1 MSVDLNQF
9 LGVFYEESEEGLALV
24 ESTLLDI
31 DLTSPDDEAIHAIF
45 RAIHSLKGG
54 SGTFGFKEITD
65 LTHAEETLLD
75 EIRSGLRPLTTELVN
90 HLLQAVDVLR
100 TLLTHKREG
109 SPLNMQDADRL
120 RQECE
125 QILHEGAPKVAKT
138 HQGVQQEHSGDAV
151 FWEIKFRPQPQILQ
165 TGNDVL
171 RIFRD
176 LRERVLT
183 WEVQVEVDKLPV
195 WTSLEA
201 ELVYLA
207 WTLRVSGEGL
217 NPSILAEPFEWIAD
231 ECELSVVA
239 LPSEQEV
246 HRHDLAEP
254 KTWVNTAEVDVANRT
269 ERPRDKES
277 ASIRVGLDKIDALV
291 NLVGELVI
299 TQSML
304 NQIGEH
310 FDMRRIDRLLDGLA
324 QMAQHTR
331 MLQENVMRI
340 RMLPISF
347 AFSRFPRLV
356 RDTASQLGK
365 SIRLVMHGENTE
377 LDKTVLEKIGDPLTH
392 LVRNAMDHGL
402 EPPEE
407 RIDAGKPAI
416 GTLTLDAY
424 HQSGHI
430 IIEVRDDGRG
440 LNVERIRA
448 KAMEKGLI
456 AADAVLSER
465 AIQDLIFAP
474 GFSTADKVSDLSGR
488 GVGMDVVRSNVLA
501 LKGSVNVSTQ
511 PGQGST
517 FTIRLPLTLAILE
530 GQLVRLADQVFV
542 LPMVSMLESIPL
554 DETAIGHVAGGT
566 SVYALRGDYIPVVR
580 LEDIFKIN
588 RKGSKEVP
596 AESILVIVE
605 SGQERVALLVDALL
619 EQQQVVIKSLETHY
633 QHVPGISGATI
644 LGDGRVS
651 LIIDVSAVVGMAGNL
666 AAHQQRMKAAVHAGE
681 ELQRHG

>member
-1 MSVDLNQF
+1 MSVDLSQF

-24 ESTLLDI
+24 ESTLLEI
-31 DLTSPDDEAIHAIF
+31 DLSSPDAEAINAIF
-45 RAIHSLKGG
+45 RAMHSLKGG
-54 SGTFGFKEITD
+54 SGTFGLKEITD
-65 LTHAEETLLD
+65 LTHGEETLLD
-75 EIRSGLRPLTTELVN
+75 EIRSGHRPLTTELVN

-100 TLLTHKREG
+100 TLLASKREG
-109 SPLNMQDADRL
+109 QPLDMQDADRL

-125 QILHEGAPKVAKT
+125 NILHERSTQAVGTDQAVEPV
-138 HQGVQQEHSGDAV
+138 HGDSLI
-151 FWEIKFRPQPQILQ
+151 WEIKFHPQLQVLQ

-183 WEVQVEVDKLPV
+183 WEVHVDTGRLPE
-195 WTSLEA
+195 WTSLDS
-201 ELVYLA
+201 ELNYLA
-207 WTLRVSGEGL
+207 WTLRVSGVGL
-217 NPSILAEPFEWIAD
+217 NASILAEPFEWIVD
-231 ECELSVVA
+231 DCELSIVS
-239 LPSEQEV
+239 LPREQEV
-246 HRHDLAEP
+246 IRHQAAEHEP
-254 KTWVNTAEVDVANRT
+254 VHAIEAEVVNRI

-407 RIDAGKPAI
+407 RTHAGKSAT

-440 LNVERIRA
+440 LNVDRIRA
-448 KAMEKGLI
+448 KAVEKGLI

-465 AIQDLIFAP
+465 EIHDLIFAP

-501 LKGSVNVSTQ
+501 LKGSVHVSTRA
-511 PGQGST
+511 GQGST

-530 GQLVRLADQVFV
+530 GQLVQLADQVFV
-542 LPMVSMLESIPL
+542 LPMVSMLESISL

-580 LEDIFKIN
+580 LEDIFRIN

-596 AESILVIVE
+596 KDSILVIVE

-666 AAHQQRMKAAVHAGE
+666 AAHQQRVKSLAHAGE
-681 ELQRHG
+681 ELPTHG